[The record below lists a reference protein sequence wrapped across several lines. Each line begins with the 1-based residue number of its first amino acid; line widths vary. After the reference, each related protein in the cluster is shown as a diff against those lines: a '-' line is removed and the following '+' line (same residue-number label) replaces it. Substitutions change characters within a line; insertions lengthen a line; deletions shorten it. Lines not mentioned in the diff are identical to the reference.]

1 MFTTHHAIES
11 QATQSKHG
19 GTKYEYVE
27 VDDFSDFGSLFFI
40 GCLFFTMD
48 RTILF
53 KASVKTIRTR
63 NKALGVK
70 DIDKGSAI
78 FASRSKVETE
88 FGNRA
93 KDVVRICFYF

>member
-1 MFTTHHAIES
+1 
-11 QATQSKHG
+11 
-19 GTKYEYVE
+19 
-27 VDDFSDFGSLFFI
+27 
-40 GCLFFTMD
+40 MD

-70 DIDKGSAI
+70 DIDKSSSI
-78 FASRSKVETE
+78 LTTRSKVETL

-93 KDVVRICFYF
+93 KDVVSKLGLYYYFRYS